1 MKITIFNLC
10 LVLLLGSLQAADVI
24 VSGGVPT
31 GLARYEKNGWKTQN
45 RAFSGEGSG
54 NLLMTRRIYRGS
66 RFSVTLKLALR
77 ELYGTA
83 AAV

>member
-31 GLARYEKNGWKTQN
+31 DLRDMKRTAG
-45 RAFSGEGSG
+45 
-54 NLLMTRRIYRGS
+54 
-66 RFSVTLKLALR
+66 KLR
-77 ELYGTA
+77 TVHFPVKEA
-83 AAV
+83 AIFL